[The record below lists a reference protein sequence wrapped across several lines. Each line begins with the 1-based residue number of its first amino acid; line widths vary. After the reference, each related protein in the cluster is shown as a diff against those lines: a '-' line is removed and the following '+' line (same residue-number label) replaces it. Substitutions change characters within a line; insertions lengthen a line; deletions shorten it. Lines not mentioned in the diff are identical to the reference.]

1 MEGSDGVA
9 RLLLKRRRKFD
20 GPVRAEVTQ
29 GRGRLLTACD
39 YRRTFFLEGGSHIS
53 QAFSLNKHS
62 VPTPLEKHQVS
73 VQQLCFM
80 VPRSVSV
87 SVESKEESKRQGCRT
102 FWFCCG
108 FK

>member
-20 GPVRAEVTQ
+20 GPVRAEITQ

-39 YRRTFFLEGGSHIS
+39 YCRTFFLEGGLHIS

-73 VQQLCFM
+73 ARAVVLYGSQ
-80 VPRSVSV
+80 VSQCV
-87 SVESKEESKRQGCRT
+87 CGIQGGEQKARL
-102 FWFCCG
+102 
-108 FK
+108 